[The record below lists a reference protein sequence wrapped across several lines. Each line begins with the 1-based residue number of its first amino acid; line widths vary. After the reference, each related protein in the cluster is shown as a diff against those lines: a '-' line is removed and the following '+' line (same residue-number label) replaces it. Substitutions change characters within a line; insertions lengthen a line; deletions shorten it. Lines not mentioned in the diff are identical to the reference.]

1 MASVVLFT
9 SGRVGR
15 IQKLDTI
22 KCADFRMYVY
32 SFNQKA
38 TMSGTIQNFNRHR
51 LLPAISII
59 SVFFLL
65 TGEFFSCCLINETF
79 AKDVRQA
86 FAILGFTKPIKAA
99 AITSE
104 NPEQHAE
111 NSEHHCHGHETV
123 AATLLE
129 EGTALTNHAIFTQD
143 GSCLSE
149 LSIAKKTMVGSES
162 FTLQIPSTTMA
173 HFVEPS
179 AIKSFSIDHPRP
191 QNKSS
196 PPIYLLTLRILV

>member
-1 MASVVLFT
+1 MFVNSAKRFA
-9 SGRVGR
+9 
-15 IQKLDTI
+15 I
-22 KCADFRMYVY
+22 
-32 SFNQKA
+32 
-38 TMSGTIQNFNRHR
+38 MSGKIQNFNRHR

-79 AKDVRQA
+79 AQDVRQA
-86 FAILGFTKPIKAA
+86 FEILGFTKPIKAA

-123 AATLLE
+123 AATQLE
-129 EGTALTNHAIFTQD
+129 EGISLTNHAMFTQD
-143 GSCLSE
+143 GSCISE

-162 FTLQIPSTTMA
+162 FALQIPSNSIA

-179 AIKSFSIDHPRP
+179 VVKSFSIDHPRP